1 MTKIVKADLIY
12 RRRFFVSLILL
23 FGGLLIANWAGLLNL
38 GSYLDGLEGG
48 EWLKRFR
55 LLFIV
60 ILAPVLLLGVY
71 FIYFGLSVIRVGEF
85 PPPGHKV
92 ISDTIIQEGK
102 WAILR
107 GRLLVVIGV
116 CMLLVSFYGAVMVPN
131 QFEKMMNENISGGES
146 NTSAHSDALSRAAG
160 FGH

>member
-1 MTKIVKADLIY
+1 MTKTVKADLIY

-23 FGGLLIANWAGLLNL
+23 IGGLFIAIWAGLLNL

-60 ILAPVLLLGVY
+60 ILTPVLLLGVY
-71 FIYFGLSVIRVGEF
+71 FIYFGLNVVRAGEF

-92 ISDTIIQEGK
+92 ISDTNIQEGK

-107 GRLLVVIGV
+107 GRVLVLLGV
-116 CMLLVSFYGAVMVPN
+116 CMFLISFYGAVIVPN
-131 QFEKMMNENISGGES
+131 QFEKMMNENISGEVS
-146 NTSAHSDALSRAAG
+146 NTSAQSGALSRAAG
-160 FGH
+160 FDR